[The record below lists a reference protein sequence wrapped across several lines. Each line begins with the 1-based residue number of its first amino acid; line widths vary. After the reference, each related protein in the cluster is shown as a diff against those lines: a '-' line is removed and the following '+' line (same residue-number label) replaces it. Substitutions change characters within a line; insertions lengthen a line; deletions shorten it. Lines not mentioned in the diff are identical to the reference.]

1 MRKFVFLL
9 VICWTKINVAKAQE
23 VPLVKWDAVQKI
35 LSKPSDTTYILNFW
49 ATWCAPCVAELP
61 DFEKAH
67 QQLLQKKVRIV
78 MISTDFVKDLE
89 MRVKPFIKNKKLTS
103 RVWLLNEPDYNSWIN
118 KVNQHWS
125 GTIPA
130 TLIINT
136 KQKKKLFIEEP
147 VKYDRL
153 IKELADFL

>member
-1 MRKFVFLL
+1 MRQFVFLL
-9 VICWTKINVAKAQE
+9 VIFWAKINVAKAQE
-23 VPLVKWDAVQKI
+23 VHLVKWDAVQKI

-49 ATWCAPCVAELP
+49 ATWCAPCVAEVP
-61 DFEKAH
+61 DFEKIN
-67 QQLLQKKVRIV
+67 QDFLQKKVRII

-89 MRVKPFIKNKKLTS
+89 TRVKPFVKNKKLTS

-118 KVNQHWS
+118 KISQNWS

-147 VKYDRL
+147 VKYNRL